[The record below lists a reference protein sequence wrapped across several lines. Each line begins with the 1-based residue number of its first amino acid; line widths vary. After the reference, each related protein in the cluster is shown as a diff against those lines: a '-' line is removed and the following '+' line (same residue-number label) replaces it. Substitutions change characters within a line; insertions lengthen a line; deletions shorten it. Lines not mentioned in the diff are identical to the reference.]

1 MIINIYT
8 EALDI
13 MRKRAE
19 YYNRKKNYERAV
31 AYESCAAM
39 LEYAIAE
46 NWECLE
52 QFDDY
57 SLDNK

>member
-1 MIINIYT
+1 
-8 EALDI
+8 